1 MSTLLRILLL
11 STCGALGVGVAIA
24 LAWQSPPAAREQ
36 ALAPAADSAVALA
49 SAEKPTTAPTPA
61 PTDVPPVGTNGEPAA
76 TASAALPAV
85 TLPAAPV
92 TAPALMP
99 VEPAASPYRDLV
111 ADQAARLE
119 ATIQRVEQIAQQD
132 KLNELLGN
140 LQQRLEQSRQAAAE
154 PAPAPEAPPALDPL
168 ALPPDAAPSAAVP
181 PPPAPAISNAQPRA
195 DSLPTPSAAPNSAP
209 NPATFTRGEGDDD
222 LTINAKDT
230 DIRDVLELLSQ
241 QGGLNILASKSVTG
255 TVTASLSGVTV
266 ETALAS
272 ILRSTGFI
280 ARREGDIIYVGTPA
294 DFSLMDQSGDRILTR
309 VYRPNYIKASDLQ
322 ALVTPMLTP
331 DVGRVTVSAAS
342 QVDIPADQVKTGG
355 NDFAGTDVVVVRDYE
370 AILREVDAIF
380 AEVDTKPRQVAIEAM
395 ILSVRLNDE
404 LSVGV
409 NFDALRD
416 TNNARLVSGTPL
428 TSLAEVGVGSGG
440 LKFGFLDSS
449 LGMFINALETVGDTN
464 VIASPRLTCL
474 NKQRAEI
481 QIGEQLGYVN
491 TTVTQTF
498 STQSVSFLDVGTLLR
513 IRPFIGND
521 GLIRMEVHP
530 ELSTGSVTV
539 SNGLTLPN
547 KSVTQVTTNIM
558 CRDGCTAVIGGLIR
572 EDLSTTASQI
582 PLIGNLPWVG
592 VAFRQRTG
600 KIGRSELIVL
610 ITPRIIGE
618 PTMNQEGIAYGNQFA
633 QRQAV
638 YFDKMSPIGKR
649 NYANHY
655 FRLARAA
662 FNAGDYP
669 TALKQ
674 VNWSIQ
680 FDPLN
685 RDAITFRNEVLAAGG
700 FEDESIHHYLKQGL
714 HPGAAAF
721 WPDRSKQGYPWKKPE
736 GFGGERAITDDGDL
750 GQPGP
755 TSTIVPQGPIPSEPL
770 TGPLTG
776 AVSSSPALSS
786 PLRPGPPEEV
796 PYRKI
801 EPAR

>member
-1 MSTLLRILLL
+1 MSLRILLL

-24 LAWQSPPAAREQ
+24 LAWQPPAPASLELT
-36 ALAPAADSAVALA
+36 AAPEAAPAT
-49 SAEKPTTAPTPA
+49 AETT
-61 PTDVPPVGTNGEPAA
+61 
-76 TASAALPAV
+76 SAAKLPDVASDNAPV
-85 TLPAAPV
+85 IVATGALLPAASP
-92 TAPALMP
+92 PS
-99 VEPAASPYRDLV
+99 EPAASPYRDLV
-111 ADQAARLE
+111 ANQVEQLD
-119 ATIQRVEQIAQQD
+119 ATIQRVEQMAQQD

-140 LQQRLEQSRQAAAE
+140 LQKRLEQSRQAAPAPIPEISAGGQADAE
-154 PAPAPEAPPALDPL
+154 PAPAPGPAPGPPAAALDPL
-168 ALPPDAAPSAAVP
+168 NLSPAPSLQY
-181 PPPAPAISNAQPRA
+181 PALDA
-195 DSLPTPSAAPNSAP
+195 DSLPVPNNSAP
-209 NPATFTRGEGDDD
+209 APNNPATFTRGEGDDD

-230 DIRDVLELLSQ
+230 DIRDVLELLSK
-241 QGGLNILASKSVTG
+241 QGSLNILASKSVTG
-255 TVTASLSGVTV
+255 TVTASLSGVNV

-272 ILRSTGFI
+272 ILRSTGFV

-309 VYRPNYIKASDLQ
+309 VYRPNYIKAADLQ
-322 ALVTPMLTP
+322 TLITPMLTP
-331 DVGRVTVSAAS
+331 EVGRVTVSAAAEI
-342 QVDIPADQVKTGG
+342 DIPANQTNTGG
-355 NDFAGTDVVVVRDYE
+355 NNFAGTDVVVVRDYE
-370 AILREVDAIF
+370 AVLREVDAIF
-380 AEVDTKPRQVAIEAM
+380 AEVDTMPRQVAIEAM

-404 LSVGV
+404 LSIGV

-428 TSLAEVGVGSGG
+428 ASLAEVGVGSGG

-530 ELSTGSVTV
+530 ELSTGSVTI
-539 SNGLTLPN
+539 SNGLTIPN

-592 VAFRQRTG
+592 AAFRQRTG
-600 KIGRSELIVL
+600 KTSRSELIVL
-610 ITPRIIGE
+610 ITPRIVGE
-618 PTMNQEGIAYGNQFA
+618 PAMSQEGIAYGNQFA

-655 FRLARAA
+655 FRLSRAA
-662 FNAGDYP
+662 FNAGDYT

-674 VNWSIQ
+674 VNWAIQ

-700 FEDESIHHYLKQGL
+700 FEDESIHKYLKQGL
-714 HPGAAAF
+714 YPGAHAF

-736 GFGGERAITDDGDL
+736 GFGGEPAVTDDGDL
-750 GQPGP
+750 GQTGP
-755 TSTIVPQGPIPSEPL
+755 ASTIVPQPPIPFEPL
-770 TGPLTG
+770 NVPPLPSL
-776 AVSSSPALSS
+776 APVEPPSAP
-786 PLRPGPPEEV
+786 PGVPEEV
-796 PYRKI
+796 PFRRL
-801 EPAR
+801 EPSR